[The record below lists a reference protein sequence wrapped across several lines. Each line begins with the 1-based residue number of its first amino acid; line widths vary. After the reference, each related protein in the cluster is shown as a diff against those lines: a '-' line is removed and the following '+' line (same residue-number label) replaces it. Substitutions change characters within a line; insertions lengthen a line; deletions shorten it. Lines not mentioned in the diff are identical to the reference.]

1 MDLIKSKTVGKSK
14 KGRKKQ
20 SKVQQF
26 YSEYNSSTS
35 SSAPPSRSS
44 SLSSENDAEVR
55 VFTFENIRSPR
66 SPTREPAASDANG
79 AATPNPTSRSK
90 SRSRPTTPGVTKN
103 QRIKDEALSI
113 VYQNKIKDLR
123 SNLMEGT
130 LTRAYHSFSCP
141 RIIARAFCRHVA
153 PLPLPRSPDNDCTM
167 VGSIH

>member
-1 MDLIKSKTVGKSK
+1 MDLIKSKAVGKSK
-14 KGRKKQ
+14 KGRKTK

-26 YSEYNSSTS
+26 YSEFNSSTS

-55 VFTFENIRSPR
+55 VFTFENIHSPR
-66 SPTREPAASDANG
+66 SPSREPTTASDANG
-79 AATPNPTSRSK
+79 ATTPNPTSRAK

-123 SNLMEGT
+123 SNLMEGV
-130 LTRAYHSFSCP
+130 LTRAYHSFRLPTNRTRHLSG
-141 RIIARAFCRHVA
+141 CR
-153 PLPLPRSPDNDCTM
+153 PTPDFPK
-167 VGSIH
+167 SR